1 LLPFVWRLAA
11 AIAESDRD
19 MVRAMRED
27 WDATSGLPVRDARR
41 LHVQHANDAG
51 YAGQAT
57 ADGIAA
63 RRDAV
68 LDRSRAQRQR

>member
-1 LLPFVWRLAA
+1 MRLAA

-19 MVRAMRED
+19 MVAAMRED
-27 WDATSGLPVRDARR
+27 WDATSGIPVRDARR
-41 LHVQHANDAG
+41 LHLENARDAG
-51 YAGQAT
+51 YAGRAT
-57 ADGIAA
+57 GGGIAA

>member
-1 LLPFVWRLAA
+1 MRLAA
-11 AIAESDRD
+11 AIAEADRG
-19 MVRAMRED
+19 MVAAMRED

-41 LHVQHANDAG
+41 QHLDYARKAG

-57 ADGIAA
+57 ADTIAA

-68 LDRSRAQRQR
+68 LDRSRAQRQG